1 MTLNFY
7 CLSVWIL
14 NEYFCQNCTDSEES
28 EGSSY
33 VPGMMYHDLT
43 SSALEQQAFA
53 FGDYLSATAIWSANM
68 TTAGTEDKPAPL
80 VIWLHP
86 CKLQHIL

>member
-1 MTLNFY
+1 MVLPKLTDTKQML
-7 CLSVWIL
+7 VR
-14 NEYFCQNCTDSEES
+14 NCADSEES

-43 SSALEQQAFA
+43 SSTLEQQAFA
-53 FGDYLSATAIWSANM
+53 FGDSLSATAIWSANM
-68 TTAGTEDKPAPL
+68 PTGGTEDKPAPL

-86 CKLQHIL
+86 CKLCQIFGI